1 MGRPQ
6 PNVERSASILTESV
20 SGASFL
26 QGQGVFPVSGL
37 ASSGY
42 WLMRERGE

>member
-1 MGRPQ
+1 MGHPQ
-6 PNVERSASILTESV
+6 PNVERSASILTELV
-20 SGASFL
+20 SGASFR